1 MRHRPSK
8 CVPMYG
14 FHPNVA
20 DAVPAARAP
29 SLIASVFPGRPLSR
43 RLARCRVPRNRNI
56 WVKTAQKRSRKA
68 CPRHA
73 SNRETSTDVSRET
86 FGGLGWCHRSS
97 AAPPGR
103 NAAAKGG
110 GSVVARGDQPPFC
123 LWHGMGLVD
132 DGVRTAP
139 TDTARDPRSARRAMQ
154 GAESL
159 RRAKRVGPLPA
170 LPHPMPSVPRTPPS
184 LRPHLPVNSL
194 FPVCQ
199 KMLFI

>member
-1 MRHRPSK
+1 MRMRHRTSK
-8 CVPMYG
+8 CIPMYG

-20 DAVPAARAP
+20 DAAPAARAP
-29 SLIASVFPGRPLSR
+29 SLIASVFPGRHLSR

-110 GSVVARGDQPPFC
+110 LRRCTAVTNPLSVPSAAWGLWTTGCVPRRLTLRATRDRRVARC
-123 LWHGMGLVD
+123 K
-132 DGVRTAP
+132 AP
-139 TDTARDPRSARRAMQ
+139 KA
-154 GAESL
+154 
-159 RRAKRVGPLPA
+159 
-170 LPHPMPSVPRTPPS
+170 SVAP
-184 LRPHLPVNSL
+184 
-194 FPVCQ
+194 
-199 KMLFI
+199 KG

>member
-20 DAVPAARAP
+20 DAAPAARAP

-68 CPRHA
+68 CPRYA
-73 SNRETSTDVSRET
+73 PNRETSTDVSRET
-86 FGGLGWCHRSS
+86 FGGLGWCHRSL

-103 NAAAKGG
+103 NATAKGG
-110 GSVVARGDQPPFC
+110 GA
-123 LWHGMGLVD
+123 
-132 DGVRTAP
+132 
-139 TDTARDPRSARRAMQ
+139 
-154 GAESL
+154 
-159 RRAKRVGPLPA
+159 
-170 LPHPMPSVPRTPPS
+170 PS
-184 LRPHLPVNSL
+184 LRAVTNPLSASGMAWGLWTTGCVPRRLTLRATRDRRVARCKAPKASVA
-194 FPVCQ
+194 P
-199 KMLFI
+199 KG